1 VKIKIRK
8 PGEIGQSYYYDFT
21 IRSVR
26 YRGALRDARNFAQAK
41 QAAEKLWDDI
51 FNERYNPEPKE
62 PEPETLFSDF
72 VTGTYLPLQQTN
84 KKRSYDRDKQ
94 IAGVLCEF
102 FAGRTLKEIKKSD
115 VEKFKKARLDSETRY
130 ERKRSPATV
139 NRELAVLSAVLTL
152 AVDDELIPSNPCRR
166 VKPLRMDNQRSR
178 YLTHDEEKGL
188 LAALDGQEWLRNVVT
203 MAVHTGMRRGEI
215 FKLKWFDVDFQRGL
229 IHVRDAKGKDTK
241 TVSRDV
247 PMSGAVR
254 GMLEGM
260 PKTSGHVFPSP
271 KTGGQLVDIKRPFGL
286 ACDAAKIKGLRFHDL
301 RHTAATRMADAG
313 INVVVIAEILGHG
326 DIRTTKRYAHA
337 MDEAKREAV
346 EKLANSGAGR
356 QTRVK
361 NEEGQPATAAPLVE
375 KLQKR

>member
-8 PGEIGQSYYYDFT
+8 PGEIGKSYYYDFT
-21 IRSVR
+21 VRGVR
-26 YRGALRDARNFAQAK
+26 YRGAIRDARNFAQAK

-51 FNERYNPEPKE
+51 FNGRYNPEPKE
-62 PEPETLFSDF
+62 PEPEPLFSDF
-72 VTGTYLPLQQTN
+72 VKGTYLPLQQTN
-84 KKRSYDRDKQ
+84 KKRSYARDEQ

-102 FAGRTLKEIKKSD
+102 FAGKTLKEIKKSD

-139 NRELAVLSAVLTL
+139 NRELAVLSGVLTL
-152 AVDDELIPSNPCRR
+152 AVDDELIPSNPCRK
-166 VKPLRMDNQRSR
+166 VKQLRMDNQRSR
-178 YLTHDEEKGL
+178 YLTHDEEKRL
-188 LAALDGQEWLRNVVT
+188 MAALEGQDWLKSVVV
-203 MAVHTGMRRGEI
+203 MAIHTGMRRGEI
-215 FKLKWFDVDFQRGL
+215 FKLRWFDVDFSRGL
-229 IHVRDAKGKDTK
+229 IHVRDTK
-241 TVSRDV
+241 TAKDRDV

-254 GMLEGM
+254 EMLERQ

-286 ACDAAKIKGLRFHDL
+286 ACDAAKIKDLRFHDL

-337 MDEAKREAV
+337 MEEAKREAM
-346 EKLANSGAGR
+346 EKLSKSGAAR
-356 QTRVK
+356 QTGVK
-361 NEEGQPATAAPLVE
+361 NEEGQPGQVAPQLE
-375 KLQKR
+375 KLSKA

>member
-1 VKIKIRK
+1 
-8 PGEIGQSYYYDFT
+8 
-21 IRSVR
+21 
-26 YRGALRDARNFAQAK
+26 
-41 QAAEKLWDDI
+41 
-51 FNERYNPEPKE
+51 
-62 PEPETLFSDF
+62 
-72 VTGTYLPLQQTN
+72 LPLQLTN

-102 FAGRTLKEIKKSD
+102 FAGKTLKEIKKSD
-115 VEKFKKARLDSETRY
+115 VEKFKKERSESNTRY
-130 ERKRSPATV
+130 ERERRPATV
-139 NRELAVLSAVLTL
+139 NRELAVLSAILTL

-166 VKPLRMDNQRSR
+166 VRPLRVDNQRSR
-178 YLTHDEEKGL
+178 YLTHDEEKRL
-188 LAALDGQEWLRNVVT
+188 MAALDRQEWLRSVVT

-215 FKLKWFDVDFQRGL
+215 FKLKWFDVDFSRGI
-229 IHVRDAKGKDTK
+229 IHVRDTK
-241 TVSRDV
+241 TAKDRDV

-254 GMLEGM
+254 EMPERQ

-286 ACDAAKIKGLRFHDL
+286 ACAAAQIKDLRFHDL

-326 DIRTTKRYAHA
+326 DIRTTKRYSHA

-346 EKLANSGAGR
+346 EKLAKSGAAR
-356 QTRVK
+356 QTGVK
-361 NEEGQPATAAPLVE
+361 NEERQAGTPTAPVE

>member
-1 VKIKIRK
+1 MKIKIRK
-8 PGEIGQSYYYDFT
+8 PGEIGKSYYYDFT
-21 IRSVR
+21 VRGVR

-41 QAAEKLWDDI
+41 QAAERVWDDV

-72 VTGTYLPLQQTN
+72 VEGTYLPLQRTN

-94 IAGVLCEF
+94 ITGVLCEF
-102 FAGRTLKEIKKSD
+102 FAGKTLKDIKKSD
-115 VEKFKKARLDSETRY
+115 VEKFKRVRLESETRY

-152 AVDDELIPSNPCRR
+152 AVDDELIPSNPCRKVR
-166 VKPLRMDNQRSR
+166 PLRMDNQRSR
-178 YLTHDEEKGL
+178 YLTHDEEERL
-188 LAALDGQEWLRNVVT
+188 MAALEGQEWLKNVVT

-215 FKLKWFDVDFQRGL
+215 FKLKWFDVDFSRGV
-229 IHVRDAKGKDTK
+229 IHVRDTK
-241 TVSRDV
+241 TAKDRDV

-254 GMLEGM
+254 EMLERQ

-286 ACDAAKIKGLRFHDL
+286 ACEAAQVKGFRFHDL

-326 DIRTTKRYAHA
+326 DIRTTKRYSHA

-346 EKLANSGAGR
+346 EKLAKSGATR
-356 QTRVK
+356 QTGVK
-361 NEEGQPATAAPLVE
+361 NDEGQPATAAPQVE